1 MTRTRFKDILQ
12 KLHFS
17 NNTEDDK
24 KDKGYKD
31 FPLDWPLITHFEES
45 SSLCIRW
52 RYSNVYEHMLKFKGW
67 SSMKKYVKNK
77 PIKWCFKFWYR
88 CASKTGYFYQFDLLG
103 KNATLALTENTYCNI
118 FSTIFST
125 VLELLQSY
133 LTKVPM
139 QLEVLK
145 KQERHARNDGRQ
157 KTWREAIASFCFPKK
172 WLAVNAKKISIN
184 SSSQGLMQPKN
195 DSS

>member
-1 MTRTRFKDILQ
+1 MVK
-12 KLHFS
+12 H
-17 NNTEDDK
+17 E
-24 KDKGYKD
+24 
-31 FPLDWPLITHFEES
+31 
-45 SSLCIRW
+45 
-52 RYSNVYEHMLKFKGW
+52 
-67 SSMKKYVKNK
+67 KYVKNK

-88 CASKTGYFYQFDLLG
+88 CASKTGYFYKFDLLG
-103 KNATLALTENTYCNI
+103 KNATPALTENTYCNI
-118 FSTIFST
+118 FSTISST

-157 KTWREAIASFCFPKK
+157 KTWREAIANFCFPKK

-195 DSS
+195 DSSYHFWVQNVWRPNSFLFSLSVLSKTVENENSI